1 MSQIACIGAGY
12 VGGPTMAML
21 ALHCPEHRFTVV
33 DINEERIQRW
43 SSDNL
48 PIYEPGL
55 LEVVQQARGRN
66 LFFSNDIPAAIQQA
80 DIIFVAVNTPTKA
93 FGEGAGKAADLQYWE
108 KTARDILTHA
118 RQPEVIVVE
127 KSTLP
132 VRTAEAMSRI
142 LSSGSSH
149 SRFSVVSNPE
159 FLAEGTAIPDL
170 QEPDRVL
177 VGGEENEFGRR
188 AAQTIA
194 DLYGHWV
201 AEDRILLT
209 NIWSGQRDAGTANFF
224 DQQHFRPLRENSSQ
238 HR

>member
-1 MSQIACIGAGY
+1 MSQITCIGAGY

-21 ALHCPEHRFTVV
+21 ALHCPEHNFTVV

-55 LEVVQQARGRN
+55 LEVVRQARDRN
-66 LFFSNDIPAAIQQA
+66 LFFSNDIPTAIQQA
-80 DIIFVAVNTPTKA
+80 DIIFVAVNTPTKT

-149 SRFSVVSNPE
+149 SRFLS
-159 FLAEGTAIPDL
+159 LIH
-170 QEPDRVL
+170 
-177 VGGEENEFGRR
+177 
-188 AAQTIA
+188 I
-194 DLYGHWV
+194 
-201 AEDRILLT
+201 
-209 NIWSGQRDAGTANFF
+209 
-224 DQQHFRPLRENSSQ
+224 
-238 HR
+238 